1 MSGYL
6 TLADGSHRPLHDGF
20 LLGRVAGCDLVIDD
34 SKASRKHARLIV
46 ASGVVEIED
55 LGSSNGTLLNEKPVT
70 RRVLR
75 DGDRVQIGKSVLVFR
90 EGAVPGS
97 AAGAPAASPFAA
109 EDDLFGD
116 AEATSVAA
124 PAPKPAPLP
133 APPPAAAKPVAPTPP
148 PPPAPRAPAVVE
160 FADEVVEVRRAA
172 PPAAKAAAA
181 PGPAPATNTGS
192 RVLQFS
198 KQAQGRGGVLGDD
211 LGQMGGGMRAVLV
224 LGALAAGGGILWFV
238 MQCFS

>member
-1 MSGYL
+1 MRRSFSTSCCSG
-6 TLADGSHRPLHDGF
+6 
-20 LLGRVAGCDLVIDD
+20 LG
-34 SKASRKHARLIV
+34 
-46 ASGVVEIED
+46 
-55 LGSSNGTLLNEKPVT
+55 
-70 RRVLR
+70 
-75 DGDRVQIGKSVLVFR
+75 
-90 EGAVPGS
+90 GAVPRSRVSGV
-97 AAGAPAASPFAA
+97 GP
-109 EDDLFGD
+109 
-116 AEATSVAA
+116 
-124 PAPKPAPLP
+124 PKPAPLP